1 MGGAAGVGLLLGM
14 VRVKFAAVLV
24 GATGVGL
31 IATFSVLQGFVGT
44 LAGLGLQSSAVREIA
59 VAVAAGDGYA
69 LGRLVLVLRR
79 LCWLA
84 GMVGMVA
91 LMVLG
96 PQLSYLT
103 FGHRGYAF
111 DISVL
116 GVVILFGNLSAG
128 QQALMQGARR
138 IGDLARVNINSAV
151 VGTLVAIGFYMLLGL
166 RGIIPALLSAAAAQ
180 LAFSWY
186 FARRVPTFRVVL
198 SWRQTFVESKKM
210 ISLGLVMMWNAL
222 MGSAIAY
229 LTITLIAQQEG
240 VNSVGLYSAAFA
252 LSGVFVNFVL
262 GAMGADFYPRL
273 TAVSTNMATMNRN
286 VNEQIEIGL
295 LFALPGLL
303 GTMTL
308 ASWVLQI
315 FYSSD
320 FFGATVLIQWFIL
333 GCLGRV
339 ISWPMGYVM
348 LALDRGG
355 WFLIVETSFNLLHV
369 VLIFLGLHFWGV
381 EGVAIAFFLL
391 YMGYTFAAYQV
402 SRFLCWFTWSVA
414 SRRLA
419 LHSLWVLG
427 ATFAAA
433 RLLSPWLSTL
443 LGLVLTLAATFLCL
457 RGLVERVGV
466 DARVV
471 RFLHK
476 LPCGRFLLACCMS
489 PGRDK

>member
-24 GATGVGL
+24 GVTGVGL

-44 LAGLGLQSSAVREIA
+44 LTGLGLQSSAVREIA
-59 VAVAAGDGYA
+59 VVVAAGDGYA

-79 LCWLA
+79 LCWLT
-84 GMVGMVA
+84 GVVGMLV

-103 FGHRGYAF
+103 FGHHDYAF

-116 GVVILFGNLSAG
+116 GVVILLGNLSAG
-128 QQALMQGARR
+128 QQALIQGVRR
-138 IGDLARVNINSAV
+138 IGDLARVNIYSAV
-151 VGTLVAIGFYMLLGL
+151 LGALGAIGFYMLLGL

-186 FARRVPTFRVVL
+186 FARRIPMFRVAL

-210 ISLGLVMMWNAL
+210 VGLGLVMMWNAL
-222 MGSAIAY
+222 MGSAITY
-229 LTITLIAQQEG
+229 LTITLITQQVG
-240 VNSVGLYSAAFA
+240 IKSVGLYSAAFA

-273 TAVSTNMATMNRN
+273 TAVSTDRVTMNRI
-286 VNEQIEIGL
+286 VNEQTEIGL

-303 GTMTL
+303 ATMTL

-320 FFGATVLIQWFIL
+320 FLGAAVLMQWFIL

-339 ISWPMGYVM
+339 VSWPMGYVM
-348 LALDRGG
+348 LALDKGM
-355 WFLIVETSFNLLHV
+355 WFLIVETTFNILHV
-369 VLIFLGLHFWGV
+369 VLIILGLRFWGI
-381 EGVAIAFFLL
+381 EGVAAAFFLL
-391 YMGYTFAAYQV
+391 YAGYTFVVYQV
-402 SRFLCWFTWSVA
+402 SRSLCGFAWSVA

-427 ATFAAA
+427 AAFAAV
-433 RLLSPWLSTL
+433 RFLSPWLSTL
-443 LGLVLTLAATFLCL
+443 LGLVLTLAVTFLCM
-457 RGLVERVGV
+457 RGLVERVGFHQ
-466 DARVV
+466 RMI
-471 RFLHK
+471 RIIEK
-476 LPCGRFLLACCMS
+476 IPCGRFLL
-489 PGRDK
+489 GRYMGLGGDQ